1 MFSSRYFQLS
11 VLHWSAHGCWASSSH
26 CLQGVEEHGAA
37 SRGEA
42 NLQGMLLSPWS
53 SPAEHRQTD
62 TPWAS
67 PYCLSS
73 NPHWVFLFFLIKFT
87 YSLCFLR
94 HVSWSHSL
102 PIPSHPP
109 STSAPLPTL
118 EQNKIQEKKKEKK
131 IRKKVLKRGTNSKSC
146 HEKLQCKE
154 TSHHKA
160 LGPHVSTCNCFLQSL
175 VPLHVWCC
183 APARTLPG
191 PSAGALCCRDPA
203 VLGLR
208 VRSLHVCQEI
218 IDRVDIGPWAAIG
231 CSAS

>member
-42 NLQGMLLSPWS
+42 NLQGMLLSPRS

-109 STSAPLPTL
+109 STSAPLPPW
-118 EQNKIQEKKKEKK
+118 NKTKFKRKKEKK
-131 IRKKVLKRGTNSKSC
+131 IRKKGFKRGNKFKILSWEAAVQRNVTPQSPRPTRLY
-146 HEKLQCKE
+146 LQLFFAE
-154 TSHHKA
+154 F
-160 LGPHVSTCNCFLQSL
+160 GSTTCLM
-175 VPLHVWCC
+175 
-183 APARTLPG
+183 
-191 PSAGALCCRDPA
+191 LCPR
-203 VLGLR
+203 
-208 VRSLHVCQEI
+208 
-218 IDRVDIGPWAAIG
+218 
-231 CSAS
+231 